1 MHGVWDAMDL
11 AGNAED
17 CALPPENYKPC
28 NLASAPLRL
37 GHGLSPYK
45 KAKKQIFLRERAP
58 DKICF
63 LLFCMACGF
72 RKFMLDKVGMGMIYC
87 SSSLWR
93 GVRVV

>member
-1 MHGVWDAMDL
+1 MRPRRKILLGHGLSPKTQPQAMRPRRKIL
-11 AGNAED
+11 
-17 CALPPENYKPC
+17 
-28 NLASAPLRL
+28 L

-45 KAKKQIFLRERAP
+45 KAKEQIFLREQAP
-58 DKICF
+58 DKIYS